1 MTGTASLAR
10 GPAGYPIPLPAEAV
24 PLRALPR
31 SAALAGAV
39 WREAV
44 RAARRSRRTPAGSIA
59 EYESRWA
66 SQLAGRRWQAAADLD
81 AAVSL
86 SSYGTRQLTAL
97 MDFTPCSVP
106 APAFFAW
113 RAAKIAAVFRAHY
126 PADTPVTE
134 VGCGLGKNL
143 IVLARAGYASLT
155 GLDPASAA
163 VQAVREQAE
172 WFGQP
177 WQAAR
182 FDLLDPDP
190 AILDRLAGRVLF
202 TNHVIEQLPGHT
214 RQALDCLLRARPA
227 EVVHIEPCAELLAPA
242 RSTADLASW
251 LHIIAADYQR
261 SLLTALNELAA
272 EGHAEI
278 LEARLLG
285 YSPRL
290 ANAPALIRWRPVP
303 DARTAR

>member
-10 GPAGYPIPLPAEAV
+10 SEAAYPVPLPAGAV
-24 PLRALPR
+24 PLPAVAR
-31 SAALAGAV
+31 SAALARVV
-39 WREAV
+39 WLEAA
-44 RAARRSRRTPAGSIA
+44 RAARRSHRTPAASQA

-66 SQLAGRRWQAAADLD
+66 RQLAGRRWEAAADLD
-81 AAVSL
+81 AAISL

-113 RAAKIAAVFRAHY
+113 RAAKIAAIFRAHY

-134 VGCGLGKNL
+134 IGCGLGKNL
-143 IVLARAGYASLT
+143 IVLARAGYTSLT
-155 GLDPASAA
+155 GLDPADSAIR
-163 VQAVREQAE
+163 AVREQAA

-177 WQAAR
+177 WQAGR
-182 FDLLDPDP
+182 LDLLDPDP
-190 AILDRLAGRVLF
+190 AALGRLAGRVLF

-227 EVVHIEPCAELLAPA
+227 EVIHIEPCAELLAPA
-242 RSTADLASW
+242 RSAADLASW

-261 SLLTALNELAA
+261 ALLATLDDLAA
-272 EGHAEI
+272 QGRVEI

-290 ANAPALIRWRPVP
+290 ANAPALIRWRPATG
-303 DARTAR
+303 ARTAR

>member
-1 MTGTASLAR
+1 
-10 GPAGYPIPLPAEAV
+10 
-24 PLRALPR
+24 
-31 SAALAGAV
+31 
-39 WREAV
+39 
-44 RAARRSRRTPAGSIA
+44 
-59 EYESRWA
+59 
-66 SQLAGRRWQAAADLD
+66 
-81 AAVSL
+81 
-86 SSYGTRQLTAL
+86 

-106 APAFFAW
+106 AAAFFAW

-126 PADTPVTE
+126 PADTPITE
-134 VGCGLGKNL
+134 IGCGLGKNL
-143 IVLARAGYASLT
+143 IVLGHAGYTRLT

-163 VQAVREQAE
+163 IQAVREQAE

-177 WQAAR
+177 WRADR

-190 AILDRLAGRVLF
+190 AILGRLAGRVLF

-227 EVVHIEPCAELLAPA
+227 EVIHIEPCTELLTPA
-242 RSTADLASW
+242 RSAADLASW

-261 SLLTALNELAA
+261 TLLTTLTDLAA
-272 EGHAEI
+272 QGRAEI

-290 ANAPALIRWRPVP
+290 DNAPALIRWRPAT
-303 DARTAR
+303 DARGAR